1 VSQILSVAF
10 PVLSQ
15 VLDGLD
21 EAVYVTDLDDC
32 LQYVNHAFCLT
43 FGYSSAQVIGRTSA
57 RLWRDRPF
65 EDSAM
70 EDGQQGAVLLAR
82 GGGEVAVSLR
92 RLVLRDGRGQKVG
105 VLRAVRDLRPIRQL
119 EDELQRLRGLLND
132 ERAAKQDLSVRDPAT
147 GLCNRREIQRILAE
161 ELENAVGERTPLSV
175 MLLEVDYL
183 APIVERYGAA
193 RGDEILREIG
203 KECERVFRVE
213 DRVGRFDGERLL
225 LVLPK
230 TSALMALRP
239 AERLREAIDR
249 RRFSIAEVNPGMTAG
264 MTISLGIAETPGD
277 ADVES
282 SLVSAASF
290 ALCEAKG
297 RGRNCSVRFSELGS
311 CDRFDVAE
319 ADGP

>member
-92 RLVLRDGRGQKVG
+92 RLVLRDGR
-105 VLRAVRDLRPIRQL
+105 
-119 EDELQRLRGLLND
+119 
-132 ERAAKQDLSVRDPAT
+132 AK
-147 GLCNRREIQRILAE
+147 
-161 ELENAVGERTPLSV
+161 
-175 MLLEVDYL
+175 
-183 APIVERYGAA
+183 
-193 RGDEILREIG
+193 
-203 KECERVFRVE
+203 KW
-213 DRVGRFDGERLL
+213 
-225 LVLPK
+225 
-230 TSALMALRP
+230 
-239 AERLREAIDR
+239 
-249 RRFSIAEVNPGMTAG
+249 
-264 MTISLGIAETPGD
+264 
-277 ADVES
+277 
-282 SLVSAASF
+282 VSCAQ
-290 ALCEAKG
+290 
-297 RGRNCSVRFSELGS
+297 
-311 CDRFDVAE
+311 
-319 ADGP
+319 